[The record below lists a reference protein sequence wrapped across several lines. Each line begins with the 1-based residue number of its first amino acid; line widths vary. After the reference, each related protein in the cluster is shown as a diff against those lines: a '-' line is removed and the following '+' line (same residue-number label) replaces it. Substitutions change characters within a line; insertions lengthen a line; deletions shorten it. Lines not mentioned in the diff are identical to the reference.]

1 LVSPTSAAKPQQQP
15 DPATGQYP
23 SSKTVKSL
31 LDSSRQQKIV
41 PGISTATMV
50 PVYPASGIPKVGQQQ
65 FIMVTSAPS
74 IATTTKTNIPTTTV
88 TNAKP
93 QSKIIDLTDEEENAA
108 KQVVPQVT
116 KMAPIPT
123 VVSGIQPQGLIR
135 NITPQQGALPH
146 KSILLS
152 GPGGTRFVNPGQQQ
166 YQLVFNSGTPNIRP
180 GSLVTVVT
188 APGAPGLRPAVS
200 QTPVLPPPQLRAT
213 QLVPLTSLPKTNVAV
228 TSVAT
233 GMPQVRTVR
242 PPPPLLSAPTSQ
254 NNQTV
259 SRYRVCNFYTSP
271 KINVGGAAY
280 SLPKTMQNVE
290 NISFVSQRSLFSNVI
305 ANNNQHKVKT
315 DFGDDAS
322 TVLKLAPLKLSKILV
337 FDITYQPYIAVAHL
351 SYHDYSKA

>member
-1 LVSPTSAAKPQQQP
+1 MVSPPSAPKPQQQQQP
-15 DPATGQYP
+15 DPVTGQYP

-31 LDSSRQQKIV
+31 LDSSRQQKVV

-50 PVYPASGIPKVGQQQ
+50 PVFPASGIPKVGQLPQQQ

-74 IATTTKTNIPTTTV
+74 IATTTKTNIPTTVV
-88 TNAKP
+88 TKAKP

-108 KQVVPQVT
+108 KQVAPQVT
-116 KMAPIPT
+116 KITTIPT

-135 NITPQQGALPH
+135 NITPQQGALPQQ
-146 KSILLS
+146 SILLS
-152 GPGGTRFVNPGQQQ
+152 GPGGTRFVNPGQPQ

-200 QTPVLPPPQLRAT
+200 QTPALPPPQLRAA

-242 PPPPLLSAPTSQ
+242 PPPPLQSAPTSQ

-259 SRYRVCNFYTSP
+259 SRYKVCNFYTSQ
-271 KINVGGAAY
+271 K
-280 SLPKTMQNVE
+280 KT
-290 NISFVSQRSLFSNVI
+290 SQGSSI
-305 ANNNQHKVKT
+305 
-315 DFGDDAS
+315 
-322 TVLKLAPLKLSKILV
+322 
-337 FDITYQPYIAVAHL
+337 
-351 SYHDYSKA
+351 